1 MSQILWTFTPNAE
14 IRNPRPQQQAAA
26 TPLFLG
32 PACSSQRPNTA
43 ADNPRNTMAM
53 VKIQASCVCFQSAG
67 ADSVMPRTLVSGSL
81 KTLNAYACPMLR
93 WMARAAGGTSQRL
106 NPGFATMFSLD
117 RNPAITDLLQLNSG
131 GREHSAR
138 PRYRRRYREAR
149 VHQMTHRRQT
159 LPLWSAFLL
168 TLAGCA
174 GRAQGAE
181 SAPAAPDRKT
191 PAIDTT
197 VQQTTSPERAEAP
210 SWLVVDSAG
219 QT

>member
-1 MSQILWTFTPNAE
+1 MPSAE
-14 IRNPRPQQQAAA
+14 MKNPSPQQQAAT
-26 TPLFLG
+26 TPLFRG
-32 PACSSQRPNTA
+32 PACSSHRPKTA
-43 ADNPRNTMAM
+43 AERPRKTMAM
-53 VKIQASCVCFQSAG
+53 VKIQASSVCFQSPG

-149 VHQMTHRRQT
+149 VHQMNHRRQM
-159 LPLWSAFLL
+159 LPLWSAF
-168 TLAGCA
+168 
-174 GRAQGAE
+174 
-181 SAPAAPDRKT
+181 
-191 PAIDTT
+191 
-197 VQQTTSPERAEAP
+197 V
-210 SWLVVDSAG
+210 
-219 QT
+219 